1 MHIMFVYTLY
11 NAVMPVPK
19 SVSKCTVDFL
29 FIYNCLFSFAP
40 EKRTFTPVFSQIP
53 DLETDEFQ
61 LPDPETNSAKGKGS
75 RFGGHGFPS
84 SETAQLGL
92 EAGGS
97 NSTVEAMSDGTTKS
111 HLILKLLVSKSNENT
126 KIG

>member
-1 MHIMFVYTLY
+1 MYHRF
-11 NAVMPVPK
+11 
-19 SVSKCTVDFL
+19 
-29 FIYNCLFSFAP
+29 FIYLQLSFFICTR
-40 EKRTFTPVFSQIP
+40 KRTFTPVFSQIP